1 MLHFLLLL
9 ILLLV
14 LALLAFSR
22 IYMKI
27 KNIIFLQYLAI
38 FDFWMLNFC
47 FCLFKQVSYGYVA
60 LPYLELVSRTVVL
73 PGTRYGSRVLVRYT
87 AYQYQIIIWVC
98 VVCLFL
104 LNIIEL

>member
-1 MLHFLLLL
+1 
-9 ILLLV
+9 
-14 LALLAFSR
+14 
-22 IYMKI
+22 
-27 KNIIFLQYLAI
+27 
-38 FDFWMLNFC
+38 MLNVEF
-47 FCLFKQVSYGYVA
+47 LFLFVQTGIIRVA